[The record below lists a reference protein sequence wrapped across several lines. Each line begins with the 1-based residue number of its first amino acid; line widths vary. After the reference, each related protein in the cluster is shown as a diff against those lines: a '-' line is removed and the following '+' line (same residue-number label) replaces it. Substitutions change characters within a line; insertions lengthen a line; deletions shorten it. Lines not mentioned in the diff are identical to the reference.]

1 MFEEGLVGRVVS
13 RLFDVSIV
21 RCFDS
26 SMFRRFDVSVVR
38 KIELS
43 NNPIIETMK
52 IKQILSILEEMA
64 PLAYAEDFDNVGLLL
79 GNQENEATGILVC
92 HDALESVIDE
102 AIAKKCNLVVCFH
115 PIIFSGLKKITGKNY
130 VERTVVKAIKNDI
143 AIYAVHTALD
153 NHKNGVN
160 KIFSDALGLINT
172 KILVPKQNF
181 IQKLV
186 TYTIPENVEKVRN
199 ALFEVGAGKIG
210 NYDDCSFSSQGI
222 GTYMGNENSNP
233 EIGERFEFVE
243 AQEIKIEVTFEKH
256 LQSKILKTLFSN
268 HVYEEVAYE
277 IYGMQNTHQNIG
289 LGMIG
294 ELEKPMSE
302 TDFLAMVKTKM
313 QCGGIR
319 HSEFL
324 NKPIQKVAVLGGS
337 GSFAIKNA
345 IQSGADVFLTA
356 DLKYHN
362 FYEAENQLLL
372 ADIGHYESER
382 FTKNYIV
389 DFLKEKIT
397 NFAVVLSEE
406 NTNPVKYL

>member
-1 MFEEGLVGRVVS
+1 
-13 RLFDVSIV
+13 
-21 RCFDS
+21 
-26 SMFRRFDVSVVR
+26 
-38 KIELS
+38 
-43 NNPIIETMK
+43 MK
-52 IKQILSILEEMA
+52 IKEILSILEEMA
-64 PLAYAEDFDNVGLLL
+64 SLAYAEDFDNVGLLL
-79 GNQENEATGILVC
+79 GNQEDEATGILVC

-130 VERTVVKAIKNDI
+130 VERAVLKAIKNDI

-153 NHKNGVN
+153 NHKEGVN
-160 KIFSDALGLINT
+160 KIFADALGLVNT
-172 KILVPKQNF
+172 RILVPKQNF

-186 TYTIPENVEKVRN
+186 TFTIPENVEALRN
-199 ALFEVGAGKIG
+199 SLFDAGAGKIG
-210 NYDDCSFSSQGI
+210 NYEDCSFNSKGI

-233 EIGERFEFVE
+233 EIGNRFEFVE
-243 AQEIKIEVTFEKH
+243 NEEIKIEVTFEKH
-256 LQSKILKTLFSN
+256 LQSKILKALFTN

-277 IYGMQNTHQNIG
+277 IYDLQNTHQNIG
-289 LGMIG
+289 LGMVG
-294 ELEKPMSE
+294 ELKSPMSE
-302 TDFLAMVKTKM
+302 GDFLTFVKEKM
-313 QCGGIR
+313 KCGSIR
-319 HSEFL
+319 HSEFSG
-324 NKPIQKVAVLGGS
+324 KSIQKVAVLGGS

-372 ADIGHYESER
+372 ADIGHFESER

-389 DFLKEKIT
+389 DFLKKKIL
-397 NFAVVLSEE
+397 NFAVNFSEE

>member
-1 MFEEGLVGRVVS
+1 
-13 RLFDVSIV
+13 
-21 RCFDS
+21 
-26 SMFRRFDVSVVR
+26 
-38 KIELS
+38 
-43 NNPIIETMK
+43 MK
-52 IKQILSILEEMA
+52 IKEILTILEEMA
-64 PLAYAEDFDNVGLLL
+64 PLAYAEDFDNVGLLV
-79 GNQENEATGILVC
+79 GNQNDEATGVLVC

-115 PIIFSGLKKITGKNY
+115 PILFSGLKKITGKNY
-130 VERTVVKAIKNDI
+130 VERAVLKAIKNDI
-143 AIYAVHTALD
+143 SIYAVHTALD

-160 KIFSDALGLINT
+160 KIFCNALGLKNT
-172 KILVPKQNF
+172 KVLVPKQNF

-199 ALFEVGAGKIG
+199 ALFDAGAGKIG
-210 NYDDCSFSSQGI
+210 NYEDCSFNSQGI

-233 EIGERFEFVE
+233 EIGEQFEFVE

-256 LQSKILKTLFSN
+256 LQSKILKALFSN

-277 IYGMQNTHQNIG
+277 IYDLQNSHQNIG

-294 ELEKPMSE
+294 ELENSMSE
-302 TDFLAMVKTKM
+302 TDFLSFVKSKM
-313 QCGGIR
+313 LCGGIR
-319 HSEFL
+319 HSQLLER
-324 NKPIQKVAVLGGS
+324 QVTKVAVLGGS

-345 IQSGADVFLTA
+345 IQANVDVFLTS

-362 FYEAENQLLL
+362 FYEAENQIVL
-372 ADIGHYESER
+372 ADIGHFESER
-382 FTKNYIV
+382 YTKNYIV

-397 NFAVVLSEE
+397 NFAIVLSEE